1 MAQTKLITA
10 FVLLSIVFSQ
20 KIQSIDGRNLK
31 FKNKN
36 ELEAHTKISTQWSGK
51 FTKHDKSLALDCS
64 NTAACRNEPALT
76 QPTPPSP
83 PATESQ
89 LPPSRH
95 ADDFRPTAPGHR
107 PGIGHSV

>member
-10 FVLLSIVFSQ
+10 FFLLAIIFSE

-36 ELEAHTKISTQWSGK
+36 ELKAHTKISIQWSGK
-51 FTKHDKSLALDCS
+51 FTKEDKNLPLDCS
-64 NTAACRNEPALT
+64 NTAACGNEAALT

-89 LPPSRH
+89 PPPSGH
-95 ADDFRPTAPGHR
+95 ADDFRPTAPGHS